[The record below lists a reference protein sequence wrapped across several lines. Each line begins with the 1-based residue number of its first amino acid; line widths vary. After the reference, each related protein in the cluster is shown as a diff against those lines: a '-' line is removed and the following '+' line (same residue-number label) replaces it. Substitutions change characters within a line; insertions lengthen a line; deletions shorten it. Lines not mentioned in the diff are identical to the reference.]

1 MQRIGFLLL
10 FLCTSNVV
18 LSQDSIWLARTTG
31 KLPFL
36 EYGIGTDRLGG
47 AKMGYLDS
55 GIALKITDSFNDDY
69 KVRLS
74 KYHSAYIP
82 KEDVLLLDKEAN
94 RSLVHNP
101 FLSGAWKV
109 YGDSNFDYLTV
120 NVDEKFPYH
129 SLQLID
135 PSRIA
140 IDLYGVTT
148 NTNWI
153 TQLRTAKE
161 IRNCWYEQVE
171 DDVLRIYIELKHQ
184 SFWGHT
190 VAYDSGGKKLMIRIK
205 RQPPLL
211 DIRKLHIA
219 IDAGHG
225 GDNSGT
231 SGITSKVE
239 EKDYTLLFA
248 KDLEKA
254 LKNAGVSL
262 VFMTRTKDTSLSM
275 VERME
280 LLRLFNPDLLISLHL
295 NSADQDSVQGV
306 STYYR
311 HIGFRPLSQALLKQ
325 LLSLG
330 LKEYG
335 NVGNF
340 NFALNGPM
348 DYPNAL
354 VEVAFLS
361 NREDEKKILSPKF
374 RRAVAQKIY
383 LGILD
388 WLKNMRQ

>member
-1 MQRIGFLLL
+1 
-10 FLCTSNVV
+10 
-18 LSQDSIWLARTTG
+18 
-31 KLPFL
+31 
-36 EYGIGTDRLGG
+36 
-47 AKMGYLDS
+47 
-55 GIALKITDSFNDDY
+55 
-69 KVRLS
+69 
-74 KYHSAYIP
+74 
-82 KEDVLLLDKEAN
+82 
-94 RSLVHNP
+94 
-101 FLSGAWKV
+101 
-109 YGDSNFDYLTV
+109 
-120 NVDEKFPYH
+120 
-129 SLQLID
+129 
-135 PSRIA
+135 
-140 IDLYGVTT
+140 
-148 NTNWI
+148 
-153 TQLRTAKE
+153 
-161 IRNCWYEQVE
+161 
-171 DDVLRIYIELKHQ
+171 
-184 SFWGHT
+184 
-190 VAYDSGGKKLMIRIK
+190 
-205 RQPPLL
+205 
-211 DIRKLHIA
+211 
-219 IDAGHG
+219 
-225 GDNSGT
+225 
-231 SGITSKVE
+231 VE